1 MGLFNIFKKAR
12 TNTSLTPLINESYEP
27 KHFEQC
33 KFIWKNYV
41 PNDGQS
47 NVLQG
52 ELLRAVEKLRYEAQN
67 NGNINW
73 DDNFEYFCDFLQKT
87 LCEQN
92 IYTDEEK
99 EKFKL
104 ILKFLKNSGI
114 ENTVYVYDNLYDILA
129 DAVGKFFE
137 CYPEPILYEIN
148 PSIYR

>member
-1 MGLFNIFKKAR
+1 MNIYDKSKKTKPDA
-12 TNTSLTPLINESYEP
+12 LLMQLINEPYEE
-27 KHFEQC
+27 KYFEQC

-41 PNDGQS
+41 PKAGQS

-52 ELLRAVEKLRYEAQN
+52 ELLRVVEKLRYEAQD

-87 LCEQN
+87 LCTQD

-99 EKFKL
+99 EKYEL
-104 ILKFLKNSGI
+104 ILNYLKKCGM
-114 ENTVYVYDNLYDILA
+114 ENMVYLDDNLYDILA
-129 DAVGKFFE
+129 DAVAKFYD
-137 CYPEPILYEIN
+137 CNPEPIPHKIN